1 MLLSIVMIVKNEEK
15 ILVKM
20 LESLKV
26 LMDSIDSELIII
38 DTGSADNTINIAKNY
53 TKNVYFHKWDDDFS
67 SMRNKSISYSKGDW
81 VFVLDADEILT
92 DCTKLIEFF
101 DSDLHKTFNSASI
114 QLKNIYS
121 IEKDSYGY
129 GSVLRL
135 FKNNGFKFIGKVH
148 EQPLYKEPVFHNVA
162 QFDHYGYMFEDEE
175 VRLYKVK
182 RNEKLLFQQLSEN
195 NENPYTNYQLGKNFI
210 ILEKYQDALFYLEK
224 SIILYKKIGLMP
236 GYLIT
241 NLAKV
246 YLFLGKNK
254 KCEKLCLKY
263 IEKDLNNIDIYY
275 YLAQTQVSLGK
286 YEYALDSYK
295 RYIYLIDNYE
305 MSTQA
310 NSLFSDTDT
319 VSLKDSATVTLIKIY
334 YKLEKYDLVI
344 KEFEN
349 IIDYEKRKDVYFSLF
364 MSLYKLNKFSLINE
378 YHDKLKK
385 SAIEKNSF
393 YNSLELFLNNI
404 REDEKSD
411 IYKILSSIKGVYGRF
426 NNIRLLNQISSD
438 ECKDILKK
446 EKNDIYAPII
456 NIAYLNNIDLLDIF
470 LNMDYSWIERYVRY
484 CVMYDREFSLKLY
497 KYILRQ
503 KNTFEIHEVKVYRV
517 FTKIILE
524 NNILNDDK
532 YKELFYIYIMYSSIY
547 IKNIYANLDYTDLLT
562 YMSNEMDKFVIKF
575 NSIMDYKD
583 SDKIIY
589 LRKLKELLNEYPY
602 YHRIIKL
609 IIKDFEYELNQNIE
623 LNVLRVNFIDSI
635 KQVIEKGNISDAR
648 DLIDKYLKSFREDSE
663 ILNIKGI
670 IHIMSGEYAEADFYL
685 KKALSLDISNGDIMY
700 NIKYLK
706 EVSSYEK

>member
-15 ILVKM
+15 ILTKM
-20 LESLKV
+20 LDSLKI

-38 DTGSADNTINIAKNY
+38 DTGSTDNTINIARNY

-67 SMRNKSISYSKGDW
+67 SMRNKSILYSKGDW

-92 DCTKLIEFF
+92 DCTKLIDFF

-121 IEKDSYGY
+121 MEKDSYGY

-135 FKNNGFKFIGKVH
+135 FKNNDFKFIGKVH

-175 VRLYKVK
+175 VRLNKVK

-210 ILEKYQDALFYLEK
+210 ILENYQDALFYLEK
-224 SIILYKKIGLMP
+224 SVVSYKNIGLMP
-236 GYLIT
+236 GYLT
-241 NLAKV
+241 SNLAKV

-275 YLAQTQVSLGK
+275 YLAQAQVGLGK

-295 RYIYLIDNYE
+295 RYIYLVDNYE
-305 MSTQA
+305 MSTQS

-319 VSLKDSATVTLIKIY
+319 VSLKDNATITLIKIY
-334 YKLEKYDLVI
+334 YNLEKYDLVI

-349 IIDYEKRKDVYFSLF
+349 IIDEEKRKDIYFSLF
-364 MSLYKLNKFSLINE
+364 MSLYKLNKFNLINK
-378 YHDKLKK
+378 YYDKLKK
-385 SAIEKNSF
+385 SVIEKNSF
-393 YNSLELFLNNI
+393 YNSLEIFLKNV
-404 REDEKSD
+404 RENEKSD
-411 IYKILSSIKGVYGRF
+411 IYKILGSIEGTYGRF
-426 NNIRLLNQISSD
+426 NNIRLLNQISLD
-438 ECKDILKK
+438 ECKYILEKG
-446 EKNDIYAPII
+446 KNDIYAPIV
-456 NIAYLNNIDLLDIF
+456 NIACLNNIDLLDIF
-470 LNMDYSWIERYVRY
+470 LNMDYRWVERYVRY
-484 CVMYDREFSLKLY
+484 CVMNDKEFSLKLY

-503 KNTFEIHEVKVYRV
+503 KNTFEIDEVKVYRV

-524 NNILNDDK
+524 NNILTDDK

-547 IKNIYANLDYTDLLT
+547 IKYIYANLDYADLLT
-562 YMSNEMDKFVIKF
+562 YLSNEMDKFVIEF
-575 NSIMDYKD
+575 NSIIDYKD

-623 LNVLRVNFIDSI
+623 LNVLKVDFINSI
-635 KQVIEKGNISDAR
+635 KQVIEKGNLIEAR
-648 DLIDKYLKSFREDSE
+648 DLIDNYLQSFREDSE

-670 IHIMSGEYAEADFYL
+670 IHIMSGEYSEAEFYL
-685 KKALSLDISNGDIMY
+685 KKALSLDISNDDIMY

-706 EVSSYEK
+706 EVSSYEN